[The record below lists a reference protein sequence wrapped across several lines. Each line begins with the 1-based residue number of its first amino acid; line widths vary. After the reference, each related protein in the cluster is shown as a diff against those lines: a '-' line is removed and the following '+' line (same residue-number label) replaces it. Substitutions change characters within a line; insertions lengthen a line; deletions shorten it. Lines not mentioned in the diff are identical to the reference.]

1 MFITL
6 VSNCFWK
13 SMEIWFKKLSQ
24 REFSLNWMF
33 FKNVSREVRVVFS
46 LNDFLSLFFLV
57 EGEQNSYAQN
67 HLFNQSDCLFL
78 FLTRSSLGSKKN
90 WVGNILTPFFDASK
104 NVEFKISWSLR
115 SEAKG
120 LINITVLF
128 YMKLKLKVQTHY

>member
-1 MFITL
+1 
-6 VSNCFWK
+6 
-13 SMEIWFKKLSQ
+13 
-24 REFSLNWMF
+24 MF

-67 HLFNQSDCLFL
+67 HLFNQSDSLFL

-104 NVEFKISWSLR
+104 NVEFKIS
-115 SEAKG
+115 
-120 LINITVLF
+120 
-128 YMKLKLKVQTHY
+128 